1 MTRVWLSVLAVT
13 LANWLLKATGPA
25 VLGSRTLPPR
35 ARAVVGL
42 VAPVLLSALI
52 VVELAGPDW
61 QGLDVPQLAG
71 VGVAGAAWALR
82 APLLVAVLL
91 AVLATAGLRLA

>member
-1 MTRVWLSVLAVT
+1 MTRVWLSILAVT
-13 LANWLLKATGPA
+13 LANLLLKASGPA
-25 VLGSRTLPPR
+25 LLGDRTLPPP

-61 QGLDVPQLAG
+61 QGVDGPQLVG
-71 VGVAGAAWALR
+71 VGVTGAAWALR
-82 APLLVAVLL
+82 TPLLLAVLL
-91 AVLATAGLRLA
+91 AVLATAGLRAR

>member
-13 LANWLLKATGPA
+13 LANWVLKASGPA
-25 VLGSRTLPPR
+25 VLGDRPLPPL
-35 ARAVVGL
+35 ARSVVGL

-61 QGLDVPQLAG
+61 QGLDVREIVG

-82 APLLVAVLL
+82 APLLLAVLL
-91 AVLATAGLRLA
+91 GALATAGLRAV

>member
-1 MTRVWLSVLAVT
+1 MTRVWLSIFAVT
-13 LANWLLKATGPA
+13 LANLLLKASGPA
-25 VLGSRTLPPR
+25 LLGDRALPPR

-61 QGLDVPQLAG
+61 QGIDVPQLVG

-82 APLLVAVLL
+82 APLLLAVLL
-91 AVLATAGLRLA
+91 AVLATAGLRAL

>member
-1 MTRVWLSVLAVT
+1 VTRVWLSILAVT
-13 LANWLLKATGPA
+13 LANLLLKAGGPA
-25 VLGSRTLPPR
+25 LLGDRTLPPS

-61 QGLDVPQLAG
+61 QGLDVPQLVG

-82 APLLVAVLL
+82 APLLLAVLL
-91 AVLATAGLRLA
+91 AVLATAGLRVL

>member
-13 LANWLLKATGPA
+13 LANWLLKASGPV
-25 VLGSRTLPPR
+25 VLGDRTLPPK
-35 ARAVVGL
+35 ARSVISL
-42 VAPVLLSALI
+42 VAPVLIAALI

-61 QGLDVPQLAG
+61 RGLDARELIG

-82 APLLVAVLL
+82 APMLVAVLL
-91 AVLATAGLRLA
+91 GALATAGLRAA

>member
-1 MTRVWLSVLAVT
+1 VTRVWLSILAVT
-13 LANWLLKATGPA
+13 LANWLLKASGP
-25 VLGSRTLPPR
+25 VLLGKRTLPPW
-35 ARAVVGL
+35 ARAVVSL
-42 VAPVLLSALI
+42 VAPVLLSGLI

-91 AVLATAGLRLA
+91 GALATAGLRLV

>member
-13 LANWLLKATGPA
+13 LANWLLKASGPA
-25 VLGSRTLPPR
+25 VLGQRTLPPP

-61 QGLDVPQLAG
+61 HDLDLLQLIG

-82 APLLVAVLL
+82 APLLPSVLL
-91 AVLATAGLRLA
+91 GALATALLRLT

>member
-13 LANWLLKATGPA
+13 LANWLLKASGP
-25 VLGSRTLPPR
+25 VLLGNRTLPPL
-35 ARAVVGL
+35 AREIVSL
-42 VAPVLLSALI
+42 VAPVLLAALI

-61 QGLDVPQLAG
+61 QGLDVPQLVG

-91 AVLATAGLRLA
+91 GALATAGLRVT

>member
-1 MTRVWLSVLAVT
+1 MTRVWLSILAVT
-13 LANWLLKATGPA
+13 LANLLLKASGPA
-25 VLGSRTLPPR
+25 VLGHRTLPPP

-52 VVELAGPDW
+52 VVELAGPGW
-61 QGLDVPQLAG
+61 RGLDVPQLVG
-71 VGVAGAAWALR
+71 VGVAGAAWVLR

-91 AVLATAGLRLA
+91 AVLATAGLRAV

>member
-1 MTRVWLSVLAVT
+1 MTRIWLSVLAVT
-13 LANWLLKATGPA
+13 LANWLLKASGPA
-25 VLGSRTLPPR
+25 LLGNRTLPAR

-61 QGLDVPQLAG
+61 QGLDVRAVAG
-71 VGVAGAAWALR
+71 VGVAGAAWSVR

-91 AVLATAGLRLA
+91 GALATAGLRAI

>member
-1 MTRVWLSVLAVT
+1 M
-13 LANWLLKATGPA
+13 
-25 VLGSRTLPPR
+25 LGDRTLPPR

-52 VVELAGPDW
+52 VVELAGADW
-61 QGLDVPQLAG
+61 QGLDLDKIVG
-71 VGVAGAAWALR
+71 VGVAGVAWALR

-91 AVLATAGLRLA
+91 GALATAGLRAV

>member
-1 MTRVWLSVLAVT
+1 VTRVWLSILAVT
-13 LANWLLKATGPA
+13 LANWLLKASGPA
-25 VLGSRTLPPR
+25 VLGNRTLPPP

-61 QGLDVPQLAG
+61 RGLDGRAVIG

-91 AVLATAGLRLA
+91 GALATAGLRAL

>member
-13 LANWLLKATGPA
+13 LANWVLKASGPA
-25 VLGSRTLPPR
+25 VLGHRTLPGP

-52 VVELAGPDW
+52 VVELAGPHW
-61 QGLDVPQLAG
+61 HGLDARELAG
-71 VGVAGAAWALR
+71 VGVAGATWALR
-82 APLLVAVLL
+82 APLLLAVLL
-91 AVLATAGLRLA
+91 GALATAGLRAV